1 MYPIE
6 NFVGQ
11 TIRRIVFLLE
21 CEDKRLHFLFGA
33 LEVLASDSDQTA
45 LMNTIPHLDTTAEMV
60 DGKRL
65 CVAIDT
71 EKLSARMAESPWEI
85 NRVAGIGFGYDTDGY
100 HWGDKEGIIS
110 SSRNESNEMMSIMP
124 MSRSSL
130 YYRMSEHLEMNCTI
144 EEVMKNKGLRDQL
157 AKLSEK
163 YLGYDAVKHQHNIGN
178 WLLLWHNPVYK
189 DIDMTE
195 KRNDAGIYIRV
206 NFRPDMMQSLKFKVT
221 GKDRD
226 GNVLNMEEK
235 TLSGQYLMYLP
246 LSDRYDLL
254 DIEVTDEKEVMI
266 DFFKDIAFIRKISVN
281 FNVNG

>member
-1 MYPIE
+1 MYPID

-21 CEDKRLHFLFGA
+21 SEDKRLHFLFGV
-33 LEVLASDSDQTA
+33 LEVLAPDSDQTA
-45 LMNTIPHLDTTAEMV
+45 LINTIPHLDTTTEMAG
-60 DGKRL
+60 GKRL
-65 CVAIDT
+65 CVAIDV
-71 EKLSARMAESPWEI
+71 EKLSVRMAECPWVI
-85 NRVAGIGFGYDTDGY
+85 NKVADIVFAYDTDGY

-124 MSRSSL
+124 LSRSSL
-130 YYRMSEHLEMNCTI
+130 YYRMSEHQETICSI
-144 EEVMKNKGLRDQL
+144 EEVMKNKGLREQL
-157 AKLSEK
+157 TKLSEK
-163 YLGYDAVKHQHNIGN
+163 YLGYDAVKHQHTIGN
-178 WLLLWHNPVYK
+178 WLLLWYNPVYK

-206 NFRPDMMQSLKFKVT
+206 NFRPNMMHSLIFKVT

-235 TLSGQYLMYLP
+235 TLTGQYLMYLP

-254 DIEVTDEKEVMI
+254 DIEVTDEKGVTI
-266 DFFKDIAFIRKISVN
+266 DFFKDLAFIRKISVN